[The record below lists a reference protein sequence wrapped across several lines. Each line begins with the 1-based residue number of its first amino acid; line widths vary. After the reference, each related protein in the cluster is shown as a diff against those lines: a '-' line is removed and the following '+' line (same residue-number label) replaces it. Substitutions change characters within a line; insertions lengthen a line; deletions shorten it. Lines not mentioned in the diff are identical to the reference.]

1 MHALSVAAA
10 PRVKPNHRE
19 RPSGAS
25 QRTATRC
32 AVMTPSSERP
42 VNNEACDELVQG
54 CAALDA
60 RIASF
65 MARKPDVE
73 GIIKLRRALS
83 RERDVAVSL
92 RSGLDSSRFATSRQG
107 LENNLRGFSLEL
119 ICADWA
125 PNVTAVR
132 KRFASRTP
140 SVVAK
145 LEDDEVVEVDVVAQ
159 GGALW
164 IECKAERGRVAAGIV
179 TQALTLQKVASAPCN
194 LRPFGVPPRVA
205 VFVTGELG
213 EMEART
219 LREND
224 ILILRANGVGG
235 VAALDPLAVLP
246 PAPAPPKMAN
256 LDVTTLFALV
266 SEVSHATR
274 SNFMVFLD
282 DPVVREWA
290 AKKAQH
296 RACLNAE
303 LEDPQDL
310 ERQLQ
315 DYEKLVVHPSVLR
328 RFVKI
333 LYTMGGPREQ
343 RRWVEEWSHRI
354 EVLDVAEAHEG
365 DDSGV
370 ESRRRRVR
378 SLERIS
384 DPQLDAF
391 ELGEVAMAKTFT
403 ANGRAVLSAAEQGV
417 CLETHVHRAIW
428 LVGL

>member
-164 IECKAERGRVAAGIV
+164 I
-179 TQALTLQKVASAPCN
+179 
-194 LRPFGVPPRVA
+194 
-205 VFVTGELG
+205 
-213 EMEART
+213 
-219 LREND
+219 
-224 ILILRANGVGG
+224 
-235 VAALDPLAVLP
+235 
-246 PAPAPPKMAN
+246 
-256 LDVTTLFALV
+256 
-266 SEVSHATR
+266 
-274 SNFMVFLD
+274 
-282 DPVVREWA
+282 
-290 AKKAQH
+290 
-296 RACLNAE
+296 CL
-303 LEDPQDL
+303 
-310 ERQLQ
+310 
-315 DYEKLVVHPSVLR
+315 
-328 RFVKI
+328 
-333 LYTMGGPREQ
+333 LYTSDAADDLLCVDLGG
-343 RRWVEEWSHRI
+343 RRI
-354 EVLDVAEAHEG
+354 
-365 DDSGV
+365 
-370 ESRRRRVR
+370 
-378 SLERIS
+378 I
-384 DPQLDAF
+384 
-391 ELGEVAMAKTFT
+391 
-403 ANGRAVLSAAEQGV
+403 
-417 CLETHVHRAIW
+417 
-428 LVGL
+428 